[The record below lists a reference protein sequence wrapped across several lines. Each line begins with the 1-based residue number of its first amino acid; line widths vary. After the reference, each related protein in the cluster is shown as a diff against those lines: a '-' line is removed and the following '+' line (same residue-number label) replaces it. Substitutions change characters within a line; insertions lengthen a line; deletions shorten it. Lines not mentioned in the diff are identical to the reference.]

1 MDDPEIAWLNTQ
13 VLAARQGS
21 DEAFELLV
29 DKYQKPVYNLC
40 YRMLGDPA
48 EAEDAAQ
55 ESFWRAYQ
63 SLKKYD
69 PQRPFA
75 TWLLA
80 ISAHYCIDLIRKRRM
95 VVLPMDI
102 LREEDAPDLT
112 PGPET
117 RFLQGEERVAI
128 QNLLSNLNS
137 QDRAAVIMRYWYEF
151 SYEEIAEALSLSV
164 SAVKSRLH
172 RSRIELAELWQTKQI
187 NHTKAARSQ
196 YESPAL

>member
-1 MDDPEIAWLNTQ
+1 MDDPEIVWLNTQ

-29 DKYQKPVYNLC
+29 EKYQKPVYNLC
-40 YRMLGDPA
+40 YRMLGDPS

-69 PQRPFA
+69 PQRSFA

-80 ISAHYCIDLIRKRRM
+80 ISAHYCIDQIRKRRM
-95 VVLPMDI
+95 VVLPMDV

-117 RFLQGEERVAI
+117 HFSQAEEREAI
-128 QNLLSNLNS
+128 QNILTNLNPK
-137 QDRAAVIMRYWYEF
+137 DRAAIIMRYWYEL
-151 SYEEIAEALSLSV
+151 SYEEISEALSLSV

-172 RSRIELAELWQTKQI
+172 RARIDLAELWQTKQKI
-187 NHTKAARSQ
+187 PAKATRSQ
-196 YESPAL
+196 YESPAI